1 MHKLKKT
8 AKVNKKAK
16 IYNLPD
22 NLVEFYVSE
31 ETPGYGVQRPFV
43 SYHVDPVHNVRLLQG
58 NCIEILNQARE
69 NSVDMIFADPP
80 YFLSNGGITCHAG
93 KMVSVNKGK
102 WDKSRGIEENHK
114 FNLEWLKAC
123 QRVLKPN
130 GTIWVSGT
138 THIIYSVGFAM
149 QELGYKILNDIVW
162 YKRNAPPNL
171 SCRYFTH
178 STEIV
183 LWAAKN
189 QKSKHF
195 FNYHLMRE
203 FSKGKQMRNLWQ
215 FTEAEEAQTVDNVW
229 TISAPPANEKRF
241 GKHPTQKPVEL
252 LRRIILASTQEGDL
266 VLDPFCGSSTTGVA
280 AVLLN
285 RRYVGIDLEEEYL
298 ELSKKRLKEAI
309 KNPSLFSMKSCIA
322 G

>member
-1 MHKLKKT
+1 MT
-8 AKVNKKAK
+8 RNKKNNIKSAIK
-16 IYNLPD
+16 KEKRSSQTYNYSASPI
-22 NLVEFYVSE
+22 EFYVSE
-31 ETPGYGVQRPFV
+31 ETASYGNNGKKLFSV
-43 SYHVDPVHNVRLLQG
+43 YYDDPEHSLRLLKG

-93 KMVSVNKGK
+93 RMVSVNKGK
-102 WDKSRGIEENHK
+102 WDKSKGVEENHK
-114 FNLEWLKAC
+114 FTLEWLRAC

-149 QELGYKILNDIVW
+149 QELGYKILNDIIW

-189 QKSKHF
+189 EKSKHYF
-195 FNYHLMRE
+195 DYQLM
-203 FSKGKQMRNLWQ
+203 KKMNQGKQMRN
-215 FTEAEEAQTVDNVW
+215 VW
-229 TISAPPANEKRF
+229 EISAPPAEEKKF

-252 LRRIILASTQEGDL
+252 LKRIILASTKGDDL

-285 RRYVGIDLEEEYL
+285 RKYVGIDLEDEYL
-298 ELSKKRLKEAI
+298 AVSVKRLKEAI
-309 KNPSLFSMKSCIA
+309 VKKEHKLFEHKEA
-322 G
+322 VTR

>member
-1 MHKLKKT
+1 MKATSIKKE
-8 AKVNKKAK
+8 
-16 IYNLPD
+16 YNISENPI
-22 NLVEFYVSE
+22 EFYIAE
-31 ETPGYGVQRPFV
+31 EAATYRHKKPFTIYYDNPKHSV
-43 SYHVDPVHNVRLLQG
+43 KLLKG

-93 KMVSVNKGK
+93 RMVSVNKGK
-102 WDKSRGIEENHK
+102 WDKSKGIIENHK
-114 FNLEWLKAC
+114 FTLEWLKAC

-138 THIIYSVGFAM
+138 THIIYSIGYAM
-149 QELGYKILNDIVW
+149 QELGYKILNDIIW

-189 QKSKHF
+189 KKSKHY
-195 FNYHLMRE
+195 FNYELMKKMN
-203 FSKGKQMRNLWQ
+203 KGKQMRN
-215 FTEAEEAQTVDNVW
+215 VW
-229 TISAPPANEKRF
+229 EISAPQAQEKKF

-252 LRRIILASTQEGDL
+252 LTRLMLASTKEGDL
-266 VLDPFCGSSTTGVA
+266 VLDPFSGSSTTGVA
-280 AVLLN
+280 AVSLN
-285 RRYVGIDLEEEYL
+285 RKFVGIELEDDYLKHSVKRLEE
-298 ELSKKRLKEAI
+298 AI
-309 KNPSLFSMKSCIA
+309 SQKAQKLFEERTSTTVRSQAIYTESHQMA
-322 G
+322 